1 MMTHAQKIR
10 EGLEKM
16 RFEGKPRFIILD
28 DGDKNCLPVVT
39 AMLNPEFNFE
49 YDDIDLQHAISEHN
63 WYVSGYKMNFED
75 PITKQGKPIFTDQDG
90 LKTMFRV
97 VVKNNIN
104 AIMVDNLI
112 DSFGKTLE
120 MLDSIEFKNKS
131 NGDFKGM
138 HRKKH
143 LSSKHLCHVC

>member
-1 MMTHAQKIR
+1 MKF
-10 EGLEKM
+10 K
-16 RFEGKPRFIILD
+16 GKPRFIILD

-39 AMLNPEFNFE
+39 AMLNPECNFE
-49 YDDIDLQHAISEHN
+49 YDDIDLQHAISEHH
-63 WYVSGYKMNFED
+63 WYVSAYKMNFED
-75 PITKQGKPIFTDQDG
+75 PITKQDKPIFTDQDG
-90 LKTMFRV
+90 PKTMFRV

-104 AIMVDNLI
+104 SVMVDNLL

-143 LSSKHLCHVC
+143 LFSKHLCHVC